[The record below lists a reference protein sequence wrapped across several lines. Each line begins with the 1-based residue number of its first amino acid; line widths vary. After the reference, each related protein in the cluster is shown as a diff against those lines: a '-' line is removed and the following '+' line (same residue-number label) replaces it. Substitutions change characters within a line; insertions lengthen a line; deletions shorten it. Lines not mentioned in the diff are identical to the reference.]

1 MYYALIMLSVVMF
14 SGCFALKENYGKH
27 LPVLNAVIPSTVRLA
42 EISTANK
49 SIFRYEPTGRAAE
62 SYRTLVKEV
71 MEIGEK
77 QRSKSADI
85 SR

>member
-1 MYYALIMLSVVMF
+1 MTMANETNFRKDIVSSV
-14 SGCFALKENYGKH
+14 KENYGKH
-27 LPVLNAVIPSTVRLA
+27 LPVMESVIPSTVRLA

-49 SIFRYEPTGRAAE
+49 SIFRHEPAGRAAE